1 MPSPSKEEQVLTLF
15 LENSPLKHW
24 HFEEIVQQ
32 AKVTRAVANKWLKLY
47 CKEGLIKRIKEAGKF
62 PYFTSGSN
70 NLVYLAKKKIYALEK
85 IYQSGLINHLLGL
98 EGPKTIILFGSIAR
112 GDWYGD
118 SDLDLFIYG
127 SSAGLDTQKYE
138 KKLRWE
144 IELHQ
149 FETKEELQ
157 SVKTGLLHNVI
168 NGYLLKGDIQD
179 LAEMKV

>member
-1 MPSPSKEEQVLTLF
+1 MPSQSKEEQVLTLF

-32 AKVTRAVANKWLKLY
+32 AKVTRAVANKWLRLY
-47 CKEGLIKRIKEAGKF
+47 CKEGLIKKIKELGKF

-70 NLVYLAKKKIYALEK
+70 NPAYLARKKIYALDK
-85 IYQSGLINHLLGL
+85 IYQSGLIDHLLAL
-98 EGPKTIILFGSIAR
+98 EGPKTIILFGSLAR
-112 GDWYGD
+112 GDWYKD

-127 SSAGLDTQKYE
+127 SSEGLDKQKYE
-138 KKLRWE
+138 KRLKWE

-157 SVKTGLLHNVI
+157 SVKTGLLQNVI

-179 LAEMKV
+179 FAEMKV